1 MTLCTEGAS
10 AVRSCVVMQLVTQG
24 EVRITPV
31 RERENKSLEAM
42 SQHAMERMKPKA
54 KFSGRYLWITTA
66 AVNNT
71 ALSLT
76 PLNLDPRCIALT
88 DNYQYYRFTKIKVTS
103 WGSRSSTTAP
113 IFLGFIPGITG
124 VALSGGQQ
132 VLDCPVARWGTGQFG
147 CPFPYFTVPKNVLR
161 PVSSPWLRRGTANDD
176 LLEVQGQLYLSGP
189 THTFDT
195 NNVYVDVTWEIEVC
209 APVAA
214 TVSSTAPFVDQQLSQ
229 RLKELREQKVQQDE
243 QEIVMLRSYEP
254 PDRLEEIER
263 ALGMVSARI
272 QSAKLST
279 PREEHTKKS

>member
-1 MTLCTEGAS
+1 
-10 AVRSCVVMQLVTQG
+10 
-24 EVRITPV
+24 
-31 RERENKSLEAM
+31 
-42 SQHAMERMKPKA
+42 MERMKPKA
-54 KFSGRYLWITTA
+54 KFSGRYLWITTS

-71 ALSLT
+71 ALSIT

-88 DNYQYYRFTKIKVTS
+88 DNYQYYRFTKFKVSS
-103 WGSRSSTTAP
+103 WGSRSTTTAP

-147 CPFPYFTVPKNVLR
+147 SPFPYFNVPKNVLR

-176 LLEVQGQLYLSGP
+176 LLEVQGQLYLNCP
-189 THTFDT
+189 TVTFDS
-195 NNVYVDVTWEIEVC
+195 NNVYVDVTWEVEVC

-214 TVSSTAPFVDQQLSQ
+214 SVSSSEFFDEQLAQ
-229 RLKELREQKVQQDE
+229 RLRDLREQKVQQDE

-254 PDRLEEIER
+254 PDRLAEIER
-263 ALGMVSARI
+263 AIGMVTARI

-279 PREEHTKKS
+279 PREEQAKKS